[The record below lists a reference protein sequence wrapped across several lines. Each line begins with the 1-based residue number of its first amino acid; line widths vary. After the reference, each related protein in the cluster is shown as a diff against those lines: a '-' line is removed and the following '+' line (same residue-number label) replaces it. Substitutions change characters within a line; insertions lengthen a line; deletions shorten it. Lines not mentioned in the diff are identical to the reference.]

1 MGQESSL
8 YEKNE
13 IRKIIREK
21 KRLLTSER
29 QQEAEIQCLKR
40 LCQTNQWKK
49 ASYILTYVS
58 YNREMGTHHLIKQ
71 AWLEGKKVAAPRV
84 EGRKMNF
91 YFFSSMEELIK
102 SEQQILEPG
111 TASPVPASFLSG
123 DMALMIMPGVAFD
136 LERNRIGYGGGYYDK
151 FLEEHP
157 NCGKIALAYDFQI
170 FDQLTKEP
178 HDQRP
183 DRILTETRTI

>member
-1 MGQESSL
+1 MEQESSL

-13 IRKIIREK
+13 IRKIIRERK
-21 KRLLTSER
+21 QLLTRER
-29 QQEAEIQCLKR
+29 QQEAEIQCLER
-40 LCQTNQWKK
+40 LRQTNQWKK

-91 YFFSSMEELIK
+91 YFFSSMAELSK

-123 DMALMIMPGVAFD
+123 DAALLIMPGVAFD

-151 FLEEHP
+151 YLEEHP

-170 FDQLTKEP
+170 FDHLTKEP